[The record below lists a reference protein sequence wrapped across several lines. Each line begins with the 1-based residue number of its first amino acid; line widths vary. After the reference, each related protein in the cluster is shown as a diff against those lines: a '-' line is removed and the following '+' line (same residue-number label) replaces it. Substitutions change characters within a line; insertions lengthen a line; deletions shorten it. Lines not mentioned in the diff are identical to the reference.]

1 MNEVT
6 IVDGHIWSVPGFSA
20 FGAHCNLRKKRK
32 DFTIIKSDTIC
43 NVAAVYTTNK
53 VIAAPLIVTKD
64 NLKNGKAQ
72 AIICN
77 SGVANACTGDQ
88 GIKDAHTM
96 ASVASR
102 ALECAPDDVV
112 VASTGVIGVPLPMDK
127 ITKAIYFVS
136 DRLGKECGTEAA
148 EGILTTD
155 TIVKEVVVKANI
167 RDAIVTIGAIA
178 KGSGMI
184 HPNMATMLSFIVTDA
199 LISSDVLSMAL
210 SSSVDKTYNM
220 MSVDGDT
227 STNDM
232 VVVLANGK
240 AGNSPITLGSAEYD
254 KFLAALDTVNETLA
268 KMIVKDGEGASKMFE
283 VHVINAPTLLDARK
297 IGKSIVSSSL
307 VKSAVH
313 GGDPNWGRIVC
324 AAGYSN
330 AYFNP
335 SLMKLTIAAEEDALT
350 LFEDGSPTNY
360 SEKKAQKL
368 MQKEYITFIV
378 DLKNGSSSAKAWGC
392 DLTSEYVKINAH
404 YRT

>member
-1 MNEVT
+1 
-6 IVDGHIWSVPGFSA
+6 
-20 FGAHCNLRKKRK
+20 
-32 DFTIIKSDTIC
+32 
-43 NVAAVYTTNK
+43 
-53 VIAAPLIVTKD
+53 
-64 NLKNGKAQ
+64 
-72 AIICN
+72 
-77 SGVANACTGDQ
+77 
-88 GIKDAHTM
+88 
-96 ASVASR
+96 
-102 ALECAPDDVV
+102 
-112 VASTGVIGVPLPMDK
+112 
-127 ITKAIYFVS
+127 
-136 DRLGKECGTEAA
+136 
-148 EGILTTD
+148 
-155 TIVKEVVVKANI
+155 
-167 RDAIVTIGAIA
+167 
-178 KGSGMI
+178 
-184 HPNMATMLSFIVTDA
+184 
-199 LISSDVLSMAL
+199 
-210 SSSVDKTYNM
+210 M